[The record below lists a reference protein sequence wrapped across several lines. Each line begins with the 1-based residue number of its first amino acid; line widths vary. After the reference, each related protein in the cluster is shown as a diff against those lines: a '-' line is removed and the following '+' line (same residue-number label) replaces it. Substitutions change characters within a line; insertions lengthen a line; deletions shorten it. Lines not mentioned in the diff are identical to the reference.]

1 MKLLRRGRGARGAAA
16 GCGVCRGEGVPAGG
30 SLDPPIAGLS
40 VVLLYS
46 LAVGVKHPQRGLGGN
61 VPLPGGLPGVFEGC
75 RRTLRDGFP
84 GSELMTEEAPPATTE
99 QIHGLV
105 GFPAEGTCAD
115 FVVF

>member
-1 MKLLRRGRGARGAAA
+1 MKLLRRGGGGRGAGA
-16 GCGVCRGEGVPAGG
+16 GWGGGRGEGLPAGG

-46 LAVGVKHPQRGLGGN
+46 LAVGVKHAQCGLCGN
-61 VPLPGGLPGVFEGC
+61 VTLLGGLPGVFEGC
-75 RRTLRDGFP
+75 LRILLDGFA
-84 GSELMTEEAPPATTE
+84 GSEFMTEQDPPATTE

-115 FVVF
+115 